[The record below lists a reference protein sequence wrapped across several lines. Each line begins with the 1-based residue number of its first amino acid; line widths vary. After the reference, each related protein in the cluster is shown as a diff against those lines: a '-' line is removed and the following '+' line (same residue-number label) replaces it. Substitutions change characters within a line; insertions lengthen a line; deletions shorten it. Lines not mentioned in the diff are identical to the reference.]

1 MKNIII
7 LALFSFFLI
16 PNSFAQETNK
26 LGYWWGIAPPVEK
39 EDEEIVEP
47 PPPLPSFEEM
57 MKWHPQKMKKMEEK
71 YREHAVYT
79 RQPDHVKDYWTV
91 VDVARRQAR
100 AFTAVTG
107 YVMMNNPEM
116 NAKTQNPITNAG
128 RKAKRQLHDTE
139 IEKRLLESR
148 KDFALVMF
156 TQPNCPY
163 CETQRATLKYFTGKY
178 YWPVKE
184 IDITRRPDIAAKYNV
199 NQTPITI
206 LIAKNKDDWM
216 PISVGADS
224 VPNVADNTYRAI
236 RLMNDEIDPDM
247 FYTPEY
253 MEGGFFDPNKSQ
265 GE

>member
-1 MKNIII
+1 MFISIYSH
-7 LALFSFFLI
+7 AGD
-16 PNSFAQETNK
+16 TNK
-26 LGYWWGIAPPVEK
+26 NGYWWGEKPTIEK
-39 EDEEIVEP
+39 EKEEFEA
-47 PPPLPSFEEM
+47 PPPLPSFKEM
-57 MKWHPQKMKKMEEK
+57 MNWHPKKMKEMEEK
-71 YREHAVYT
+71 YREHAVFT
-79 RQPDHVKDYWTV
+79 RTPEDVQNYWSV

-116 NAKTQNPITNAG
+116 NARTQNPITNAG
-128 RKAKRQLHDTE
+128 REA
-139 IEKRLLESR
+139 KRLLHDSEIEQRLLSSR

-163 CETQRATLKYFTGKY
+163 CETQRSTLKYFTGKY

-206 LIAKNKDDWM
+206 LIAKEKDDWM

-236 RLMNDEIDPDM
+236 RLMNDEIDPEM

-253 MEGGFFDPNKSQ
+253 MEGGFFDPNKTE